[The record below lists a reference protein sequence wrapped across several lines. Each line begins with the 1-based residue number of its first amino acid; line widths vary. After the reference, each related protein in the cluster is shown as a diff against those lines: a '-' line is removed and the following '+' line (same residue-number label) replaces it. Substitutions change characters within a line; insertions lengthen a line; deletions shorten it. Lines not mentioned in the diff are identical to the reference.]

1 MLQRNSSMNGVF
13 GSVIKFFTLA
23 LGLSF
28 QSTWSAV
35 PPSAPLPPVELYA
48 PSSCPPCAG
57 WIQQLRQRGFV
68 VTQEEKSADGMRR
81 IKHWVNV
88 PSALESVQTARV
100 GGYFIE
106 GSVPVEDILRLLKE
120 KPMARGLAL
129 SVLPGGGLA
138 LEKYNTVFVGA
149 DGQTSIYVRH

>member
-1 MLQRNSSMNGVF
+1 MNSVF
-13 GSVIKFFTLA
+13 GPAAKFVSMA
-23 LGLSF
+23 LGLAF
-28 QSTWSAV
+28 QSAWAATPV
-35 PPSAPLPPVELYA
+35 SAPLPPVELYA
-48 PSSCPPCAG
+48 PNPCPPCAG
-57 WIQQLRQRGFV
+57 WTQQLRQRGFV
-68 VTQEEKSADGMRR
+68 VTQEEKSADAMRR

-129 SVLPGGGLA
+129 SVLPGGGLGR
-138 LEKYNTVFVGA
+138 ENFNTVFVGA
-149 DGQTSIYVRH
+149 DGQTSVYMRH